1 MYGVETFVME
11 ISGEDTY
18 DLVCKINT
26 YAEQMQA
33 NVRQIVPVSLSGAV
47 DWAIVV
53 FERPVDMDGEFNE
66 EEI

>member
-18 DLVCKINT
+18 DLVCKININ
-26 YAEQMQA
+26 AEQMQA
-33 NVRQIVPVSLSGAV
+33 NVRQIIPVSLSGAV

-53 FERPVDMDGEFNE
+53 FERPVDMDGEADG

>member
-1 MYGVETFVME
+1 MYGIETFVMDV
-11 ISGEDTY
+11 SGEDTY

-33 NVRQIVPVSLSGAV
+33 NVRQIVSVYSSGAV
-47 DWAIVV
+47 DRAIVI
-53 FERPVDMDGEFNE
+53 FERPIDMDGEADE

>member
-1 MYGVETFVME
+1 MYGIETFVME

-53 FERPVDMDGEFNE
+53 FERPIDMDGEADE